1 METYTD
7 EQISFQ
13 LILHSGNAR
22 GCIIQSIRAYKD
34 GRPDESDTFLT
45 KAEEELGKAHD
56 IHFQMIQ
63 KEAGG
68 AKTDVSLLFMHAEDH
83 LMSAL
88 SMKEIVKEM
97 LDLFQSK
104 NL

>member
-22 GCIIQSIRAYKD
+22 GNIIQSIRAYKD
-34 GRPDESDTFLT
+34 GRTDESDSFLT

-63 KEAGG
+63 KKPA
-68 AKTDVSLLFMHAEDH
+68 APKRMSLCFLC
-83 LMSAL
+83 
-88 SMKEIVKEM
+88 M
-97 LDLFQSK
+97 LK
-104 NL
+104 IT

>member
-22 GCIIQSIRAYKD
+22 SNIIQSIRAYKD
-34 GRPDESDTFLT
+34 GRTDESDTFLT
-45 KAEEELGKAHD
+45 KAEEELGIAHD

-88 SMKEIVKEM
+88 SMKELVKEM

>member
-22 GCIIQSIRAYKD
+22 SNIIQSIRAYKD
-34 GRPDESDTFLT
+34 GRTDESGTFLT
-45 KAEEELGKAHD
+45 KAEEELRKAHD

-88 SMKEIVKEM
+88 SMKELVKEM